1 MECMMR
7 FKYASAAVLLGCT
20 LMLSACE
27 TDFANRAGVTADN
40 STVAIGAAS
49 ATLIGAITD
58 PCKLKAS
65 DPFWKRYGGEDSNE
79 DLYEQQCGHPP
90 SE

>member
-1 MECMMR
+1 MIR
-7 FKYASAAVLLGCT
+7 SKSASAAVLLGCT

-27 TDFANRAGVTADN
+27 TDFANRADSGATADN

-79 DLYEQQCGHPP
+79 EVYEQRCGHPP